1 MDGALEEERAVTA
14 ADPRLARRL
23 QLSGLLVSL
32 GLLVEAAT
40 LFWSHPTA
48 FLVFIGLG
56 GLLVGAGVLLYL
68 FAIVSGPAPRPAETR
83 R

>member
-1 MDGALEEERAVTA
+1 MDGTSQERALNG
-14 ADPRLARRL
+14 ADPRLTRRL

-32 GLLVEAAT
+32 GLLIEAAT

-68 FAIVSGPAPRPAETR
+68 YAIVSGPAPRPAETQR
-83 R
+83 